1 MPLLPATATRVNHQ
15 SQPHHP
21 LTSSPHHNP
30 TIYLSWTESWN
41 GILVCPD
48 CLQGGGAW
56 SAPLSLI
63 CPIIH
68 RPLVNGDPVDIEF
81 EVSYQATADHLR
93 STSLSGGGCGGGVP
107 TLQSA
112 LSTAQH
118 WHTSAGDNAVANAA
132 VFRLLGNQPQGAYSF
147 HLHAASRAFNP
158 AGSDGGFGADWN
170 YDPVYNWVQPFL
182 PVAVVNG

>member
-1 MPLLPATATRVNHQ
+1 MEIGNAAKAVIN
-15 SQPHHP
+15 
-21 LTSSPHHNP
+21 TSAAINIMVDNSRPIAQFNELRWR
-30 TIYLSWTESWN
+30 T
-41 GILVCPD
+41 V
-48 CLQGGGAW
+48 GGAW

-68 RPLVNGDPVDIEF
+68 RPVVNGNPGDIEF
-81 EVSYQATADHLR
+81 AVSYQVTADHLR
-93 STSLSGGGCGGGVP
+93 SASLSGGGCGGGVP

-118 WHTSAGDNAVANAA
+118 WHTSVGDNAVANTA

-158 AGSDGGFGADWN
+158 AGSDGGFAADWN
-170 YDPVYNWVQPFL
+170 YNPVYNWVQPFL